1 MSKTPTKKDGKGK
14 LTERAYKGRIKGG
27 QNDGPKMERKT
38 HFIVSYQNKHIRI
51 LSVVHCYHTS
61 PYLILEGTNMIF
73 SNMFSLQIFYTLNLD
88 TISSLQIFSTIKKR
102 KYLRAYLKIILFT
115 FVMTCS
121 STLNQYLVICIS
133 LEFKTLIPLV
143 ISLQLSSP

>member
-1 MSKTPTKKDGKGK
+1 V
-14 LTERAYKGRIKGG
+14 
-27 QNDGPKMERKT
+27 ERKT
-38 HFIVSYQNKHIRI
+38 HFIVSYQNTHIWV

-61 PYLILEGTNMIF
+61 PYPILVGTNIVF

-102 KYLRAYLKIILFT
+102 NYLRVYLKIILFT
-115 FVMTCS
+115 FMTCS